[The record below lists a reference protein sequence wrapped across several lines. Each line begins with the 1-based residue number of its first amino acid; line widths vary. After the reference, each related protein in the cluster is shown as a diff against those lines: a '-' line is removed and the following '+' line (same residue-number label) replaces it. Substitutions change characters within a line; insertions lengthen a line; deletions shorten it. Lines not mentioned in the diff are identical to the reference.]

1 MEPTIPV
8 NQLAFKVEGD
18 STYVL
23 FDLAVKLIL
32 TILGLF
38 QVLNHEMLGFS
49 TLFQAI
55 AHVFDILGAVP
66 TEKLEFTMHLVTAN
80 NHVFFE
86 N

>member
-1 MEPTIPV
+1 MESTIPV
-8 NQLAFKVEGD
+8 NQLAFKVESD
-18 STYVL
+18 SAHVL

-49 TLFQAI
+49 TLLQTI

-66 TEKLEFTMHLVTAN
+66 TEKLEPSMHLVTAN
-80 NHVFFE
+80 NHIFFK